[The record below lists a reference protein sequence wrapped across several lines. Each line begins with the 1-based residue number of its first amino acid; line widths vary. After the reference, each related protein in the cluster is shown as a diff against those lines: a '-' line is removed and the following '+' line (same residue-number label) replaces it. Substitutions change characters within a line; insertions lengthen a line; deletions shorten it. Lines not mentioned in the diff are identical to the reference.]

1 MGPFYD
7 WLGVGRLHYFKLL
20 AGLCVDR
27 VGELFGRHD
36 CPWWHAGLGR
46 WSGASRFSIPNW
58 DADEMLTACHR
69 LWTTAKEH
77 CGPLLVNGGGI
88 AHSFGQILEQ
98 PPNWESR
105 SELLLLA
112 VREPSRPYSRASNPA
127 AYSSRQGGS
136 CMARWRRWSG
146 NTRGP
151 SQ

>member
-1 MGPFYD
+1 DLAADPAPAASAFPNGD
-7 WLGVGRLHYFKLL
+7 AGRD
-20 AGLCVDR
+20 ADR
-27 VGELFGRHD
+27 VPQTLNHGERH
-36 CPWWHAGLGR
+36 R
-46 WSGASRFSIPNW
+46 
-58 DADEMLTACHR
+58 
-69 LWTTAKEH
+69 
-77 CGPLLVNGGGI
+77 GPLLVNGGGI

-127 AYSSRQGGS
+127 AYSWRKGGS
-136 CMARWRRWSG
+136 CMARRTRWSG